1 MGTEFRTNDEEVVL
15 RTNGYRYFSIAL
27 LLAGAVLFSIG
38 DRPLFMRLVSVMF
51 LGLTVRGY
59 RLALLVSHGKVKIR
73 GWLYS
78 RTIPFSDIL
87 QVEVGSYAGVW
98 TGGGTLFF
106 VDELVLLRR
115 ISLARTPVHA
125 VIGLHSKGKVE
136 LIATRLREL
145 MAGKQGETSP
155 SHEETGM

>member
-51 LGLTVRGY
+51 LGLAVRGY

-78 RTIPFSDIL
+78 RTILFGEIL
-87 QVEVGSYAGVW
+87 EVEVGSY
-98 TGGGTLFF
+98 GGIWSRGSSLYW
-106 VDELVLLRR
+106 VDELILLRR
-115 ISLARTPVHA
+115 TSLSRTPVA
-125 VIGLHSKGKVE
+125 AAIGLHSKGKVE

-145 MAGKQGETSP
+145 MAGELGETAP